1 MADFT
6 WVLTEITTRWRQ
18 LTGRSSV
25 SDISDADVYALIN
38 DYYQNY
44 FPEDA
49 LVTNFDAF
57 FTQALTAVD
66 SGEYSL
72 AQTIVKL
79 MEPMTVNGGEITFY
93 QDKNYFFE
101 QYPDI
106 EQYITSPTLAIG
118 STASRVANSAFKYK
132 IDGWSYSKAA
142 VAAGTA
148 FSGLDTVPQ
157 NKYGAFCLKIDE
169 DGTITIYEADDN
181 ATGYNSEALAIAD
194 LPDADSDTAYMGFVT
209 VISTDAGG
217 FIPGTTELSDAA
229 VTDTYTNGDPA
240 KRGEPTGAL
249 YIHNTLFLRPKPS
262 DIGLF
267 QAASEMNRPTALVA
281 ATAPSDV
288 KWGPM
293 IAMGAAILY
302 LAPRGGQARIEELT
316 GIPNFSLA
324 DYRLSSIKT
333 KKRLSMRGRI
343 AEPRF

>member
-6 WVLTEITTRWRQ
+6 WVLSEIATRWRQ
-18 LTGRSSV
+18 LTGRNST

-57 FTQALTAVD
+57 FTQAFTAVD
-66 SGEYSL
+66 NGEYTL

-79 MEPMTVNGGEITFY
+79 MEPMTVNGDEITFY
-93 QDKNYFFE
+93 QDKNYYFE
-101 QYPDI
+101 QYPDD

-118 STASRVANSAFKYK
+118 SSDTKAILNNAFKYE
-132 IDGWSYSKAA
+132 ISGWSYSKASA
-142 VAAGTA
+142 ETS
-148 FSGLDTVPQ
+148 FSGLNTVPQ
-157 NKYGAFCLKIDE
+157 NKYGAFCLKIDA
-169 DGTITIYEADDN
+169 DGTITIYEADSN
-181 ATGYNSEALAIAD
+181 ATGYNSAALAIAG
-194 LPDADSDTAYMGFVT
+194 LPDADSDTAYMGVVT

-217 FIPGTTELSDAA
+217 FVPGTTALDDAA

-240 KRGEPTGAL
+240 KRGTPTGAL
-249 YIHNTLFLRPKPS
+249 YINNTLFLRPKPD

-267 QAASEMNRPTALVA
+267 KAASEMNRPTALEA
-281 ATAPSDV
+281 ATAPADI

-293 IAMGAAILY
+293 IALGAAIAY
-302 LAPRGGQARIEELT
+302 LAPRGGQGRIAELT

-333 KKRLSMRGRI
+333 KKRLSMRGRV